1 MTRLTVLCGGLGG
14 SRFVDALARAAGPES
29 VTAIGNV
36 GDDVEPLG
44 LHVSPDLDTVLYTL
58 AGLLDEERGWGVRD
72 ETTSALRM
80 AEALG
85 AETWFTLGDRDIGL
99 HLVRTALLREGRPLS
114 ETFAYLADRLG
125 VGVRLLP
132 ATDDRLRTFLETPE
146 GELDFQTWF
155 VRRRHADR
163 VLGVRFDGAE
173 AARPAPGVLDAVADA
188 DTVFLA
194 PSNPFVSIGPILA
207 VPGLR
212 EAVAARRE
220 HVAAVSPIVAGEA
233 VRGPLAGMLSSLGH
247 EPTAVGV
254 ARLYVDVAGTF
265 VLDEGDAALAPEV
278 EALGLRAVVA
288 PVVMI
293 DPEMREDVGRAVL
306 EAVR

>member
-36 GDDVEPLG
+36 GDDVEALG
-44 LHVSPDLDTVLYTL
+44 LHVSPDLDTVVYTL
-58 AGLLDEERGWGVRD
+58 AGLLDEERGWGGRD
-72 ETTSALRM
+72 ETTAALRM

-114 ETFAYLADRLG
+114 EAFAYLAEQLG
-125 VGVRLLP
+125 IGVRLLP
-132 ATDDRLRTFLETPE
+132 TTDDRLRTFLETPE

-188 DTVFLA
+188 DTAFLA
-194 PSNPFVSIGPILA
+194 PSNPFVSIAPILA
-207 VPGLR
+207 VPGVR
-212 EAVAARRE
+212 EAGAARRE
-220 HVAAVSPIVAGEA
+220 RVVAVSPAPARGA
-233 VRGPLAGMLSSLGH
+233 VRG
-247 EPTAVGV
+247 
-254 ARLYVDVAGTF
+254 
-265 VLDEGDAALAPEV
+265 
-278 EALGLRAVVA
+278 
-288 PVVMI
+288 
-293 DPEMREDVGRAVL
+293 
-306 EAVR
+306 